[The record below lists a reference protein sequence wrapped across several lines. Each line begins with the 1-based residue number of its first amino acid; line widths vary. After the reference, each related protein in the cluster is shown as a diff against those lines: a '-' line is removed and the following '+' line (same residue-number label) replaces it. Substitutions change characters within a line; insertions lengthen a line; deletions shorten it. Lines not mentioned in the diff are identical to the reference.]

1 MACCFIYSHVQEE
14 RICHMIARSRL
25 LGEVFAHIDA
35 GTTDL
40 SSAVGISPGQVYFSG
55 AHPSLESEHLFRR
68 RGFLVGLSGLLPAA
82 G

>member
-1 MACCFIYSHVQEE
+1 
-14 RICHMIARSRL
+14 MIARSRL

-55 AHPSLESEHLFRR
+55 AHPSLERASVSKAR
-68 RGFLVGLSGLLPAA
+68 LSCGIEWSAS
-82 G
+82 GSRMITS